1 MKRWISGISVAA
13 CLALMAGVGPVRVA
27 AQNAAAPALV
37 IQGGTLIDGNGG
49 APIANSVIVIQGNRI
64 TAAGPAGQV
73 QIPAGAQVVNANG
86 KYVLP
91 GVWDA
96 QTNYSWFNG
105 ELNLNQ
111 GVTSIVD
118 IGNGEEWSILHRE
131 ATLHGKIRGPRT
143 FIGIGHMGGA
153 NPADLTGLES
163 NLSTR
168 QIPKTTEEAVAIA
181 KKMLDAGTDMVMFHD
196 GRNFTPEM
204 VAAACR
210 EAHARGKVCTMRADG
225 PKMTA
230 KDAAAVGIDQLPHAR
245 GVDLDVMKEG
255 TRTNSVLERFAQMDD
270 ARAKT
275 LIDALVKANTKP
287 VPALIHESPGYPK
300 NWERMAAAVR
310 KVFTDPDLR
319 AYYPDSFYKETTR
332 THDAIDAGEVRQR
345 RMVGYQNAL
354 RFYRMLDAAGGKF
367 VIGGD
372 TNAQKV
378 PGFVVHDEME
388 IFEEADIPRMH
399 VIQAAT
405 KWAAESVAKQ
415 ADVGSIERGKLA
427 DILIV
432 NADPLADIGNLRN
445 IDTVIMDGKVQD
457 RSFHAYY
464 STPFGGSVDDIRVV
478 EALPFTVEMKKA
490 TFRGGIA
497 NAQRVTDPV
506 ESPQPAIQT
515 ISPVWAKEGDAAVA
529 MKLTGF
535 NFVRRSRV
543 FFDGV
548 PVPYKWVSPTELE
561 VTLNADL
568 LKRPGRYDIYIQ
580 NPEPMSEPNWGNGSS
595 NKAHFMVDYRYPN

>member
-1 MKRWISGISVAA
+1 MRKWIFGGTLASG
-13 CLALMAGVGPVRVA
+13 LALLALAWP
-27 AQNAAAPALV
+27 AQVEAQGQGALV

-49 APIANSVIVIQGNRI
+49 APLANAVVVIQGNRI
-64 TAAGPAGQV
+64 AAVGPAGQV
-73 QIPAGAQVVNANG
+73 QIPAGATVIDANG

-91 GVWDA
+91 GLWDA

-131 ATLHGKIRGPRT
+131 AVSHGKIRGPRT
-143 FIGIGHMGGA
+143 YIGIGHMGGA
-153 NPADLTGLES
+153 NPSDLTGLES

-168 QIPKTTEEAVAIA
+168 QIPKSVEETVAVA
-181 KKMLDAGTDMVMFHD
+181 KKLLDAGTDMVMFHD
-196 GRNFTPEM
+196 GRNFTPDM

-210 EAHARGKVCTMRADG
+210 EAHARGKVCTQRADG

-230 KDAAAVGIDQLPHAR
+230 KDAAMAGADQLPHAR
-245 GVDLDVMKEG
+245 GIDLDVMKDG
-255 TRTNSVLERFAQMDD
+255 ATRSNNVLERFAQMDD
-270 ARAKT
+270 AKAKA
-275 LIDALVKANTKP
+275 LIDVLVRANTKP

-319 AYYPDSFYKETTR
+319 AYYPDAFYKETTR
-332 THDAIDAGEVRQR
+332 VHDAVDTGEVRQR
-345 RMVGYQNAL
+345 RMAGYQNAL
-354 RFYRMLDAAGGKF
+354 RFYKMLDAAGGK
-367 VIGGD
+367 VVVGGD

-388 IFEEADIPRMH
+388 IFEEAGIPRMH

-405 KWAAESVAKQ
+405 KWAAEAVNKQ
-415 ADVGSIERGKLA
+415 ADLGSIEKGKLA

-432 NADPLADIGNLRN
+432 NADPLADIGNLRS
-445 IDTVIMDGKVQD
+445 IDSVIFGGKVAD
-457 RSFHAYY
+457 RSFHSYY
-464 STPFGGSVDDIRVV
+464 ATPFGGSTDDIRVV
-478 EALPFTVEMKKA
+478 EALPFTVELKKA

-515 ISPVWAKEGDAAVA
+515 IGPIWAKEGDPAVT

-543 FFDGV
+543 FFDGMSV
-548 PVPYKWVSPTELE
+548 PWKWVTPTELE
-561 VTLNADL
+561 VSIGADL
-568 LKRPGRYDIYIQ
+568 LKRPGRYDIVVQ
-580 NPEPMSEPNWGNGSS
+580 NPEPLSEPNWGNGTS
-595 NKAHFMVDYRYPN
+595 NKAHFMVDFRY